1 VSFHLVIRP
10 EAEADMAEGF
20 EWYETQRNGLGHDF
34 LAKVRA
40 AFQLVCENPNRHAV
54 LYRDVRRTL
63 TRRFPYKV
71 FYLIADDSVEVI
83 AVVHARRNPAVWQER
98 V

>member
-1 VSFHLVIRP
+1 
-10 EAEADMAEGF
+10 MAEGF